1 MNRFVMYLCYLFK
14 INRFS
19 LKNLFEKAHF
29 IEDLT
34 LASSLE
40 RKHRSLDLFR
50 FQAEH
55 NGLYRDYIR
64 QLSVSAEKVDQITSI
79 PFLPISFF
87 KTHQLATGSFEPETC
102 FESSGTTGTV
112 SSRHCIKSL
121 RHYLDNTVANF
132 HQFYGDPA
140 DYCFLALL
148 PSYLERGNSSLV
160 AMTDHFIK
168 LGNHEEAGFFLH
180 NLSDLRDRLSQ
191 LEERGQKAILLGVT
205 YALLDFAEQFPMQL
219 KNTIVMETG
228 GMKGRKK
235 EITREALHAEL
246 MNGLGVEV
254 VHAEYGMTE
263 LQSQAYSGGKGLFKP
278 SDTMIVLLRS
288 PDDPFEVWESHEY
301 PMRMGVINIID
312 LANRDTM
319 AFIATDDLG
328 RFHEDGHF
336 EILGRVDHADI
347 RGCSLLVV

>member
-1 MNRFVMYLCYLFK
+1 M
-14 INRFS
+14 
-19 LKNLFEKAHF
+19 
-29 IEDLT
+29 EDLT
-34 LASSLE
+34 LASSE
-40 RKHRSLDLFR
+40 EKKQRALDLFR

-55 NGLYRDYIR
+55 NVLYRDYLQ
-64 QLSVSAEKVDQITSI
+64 QLSVSAEKVERISSI

-87 KTHQLATGSFEPETC
+87 KTHPLATGNFEPEIC
-102 FESSGTTGTV
+102 FESSGTTGSV
-112 SSRHCIKSL
+112 NSRHGIKDL
-121 RHYLDNTVANF
+121 RHYLNNAVANF
-132 HQFYGDPA
+132 YQFYGDPA

-160 AMTDHFIK
+160 AMADHFIQ
-168 LGNHEEAGFFLH
+168 LGDHEEAGFFLH
-180 NLSDLRDRLSQ
+180 DLSALRDRLYH
-191 LEERGQKAILLGVT
+191 LEKRGQKTILLGVT

-235 EITREALHAEL
+235 EITRESLHAVL
-246 MNGLGVEV
+246 TGGLGVETI
-254 VHAEYGMTE
+254 HAEYGMTE
-263 LQSQAYSGGKGLFKP
+263 LQSQAYSYEKGYFKP

-288 PDDPFEVWESHEY
+288 TDDPFEVWESNEC
-301 PMRMGVINIID
+301 PMRTGVINIID
-312 LANRDTM
+312 LANKDSM